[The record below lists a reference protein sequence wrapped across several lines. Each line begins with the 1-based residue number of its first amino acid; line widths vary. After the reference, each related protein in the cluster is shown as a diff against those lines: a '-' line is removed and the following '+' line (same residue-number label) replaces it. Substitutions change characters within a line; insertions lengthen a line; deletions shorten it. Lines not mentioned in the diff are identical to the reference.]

1 LKRACNYQGRVAVIT
16 GAGRGLARALSKEL
30 AARNCNLAL
39 VDLDSS
45 ALANTKKELT
55 RPGIVV
61 TDHCADVSSKQS
73 LEFVATDVKNV
84 HGAQHLLINNA
95 GVSASASFQNT
106 GATGSSGSCGSIFWE
121 LCMVVGYFCP
131 LLQTH
136 SEGQILNVS
145 SCFAWLGYP
154 RKTAYASSKAVIRAF
169 SESLRWEIAESGVGV
184 VVLYPGPLHTSLI
197 STGVFDSAEQFERE
211 QKFLRDRG
219 LDGTSRLAMP

>member
-1 LKRACNYQGRVAVIT
+1 MVCNYQGRVAVIT
-16 GAGRGLARALSKEL
+16 GAGRGLGRALSKEL

-61 TDHCADVSSKQS
+61 TDHCADVSSEQS
-73 LEFVATDVKNV
+73 LELVATDVKNV

-106 GATGSSGSCGSIFWE
+106 GATEFERIMWVNFLGVMYGCRVF
-121 LCMVVGYFCP
+121 LP

-136 SEGQILNVS
+136 YEGH
-145 SCFAWLGYP
+145 YE
-154 RKTAYASSKAVIRAF
+154 RAF
-169 SESLRWEIAESGVGV
+169 LGFHPPEDLPEVG
-184 VVLYPGPLHTSLI
+184 
-197 STGVFDSAEQFERE
+197 AQ
-211 QKFLRDRG
+211 
-219 LDGTSRLAMP
+219 A